1 MSKILL
7 TGANGFLG
15 TNVLNELLSRGY
27 LVRGFILPGTN
38 KNFIQKPGVEIFEGN
53 LLNQDDVNKAV
64 LGCDAVIHTAACTDV
79 IPDRAKYI
87 WDINL
92 KPTQFLAEAVEKNGL
107 KRMVHVG
114 TANTFGYGSIKQPG
128 NEKSKSNCHMYGLDY
143 MDSKVAAQEYL
154 LKSVSEKKLDA
165 VIVNP
170 TYMIG
175 PFDSK
180 PSSGQMLIAL
190 YKNQIP
196 GYSTGGKNFVYVK
209 DAAVGVVNALEKGKA
224 GQCYILGHQNLSDK
238 QFFDKA
244 AKVMEVKSPSIG
256 MPSFI
261 TLAFGKLNDIYARIS
276 GKRPLVTFKM
286 ARVACHGHYFD
297 NSKAVAEIDLPQ
309 TPIETAVESAFNWF
323 IENGYLEKK

>member
-27 LVRGFILPGTN
+27 EVRGFILPGTN
-38 KNFIQKPGVEIFEGN
+38 KSFIQKQGVEVFEGN
-53 LLNQDDVNKAV
+53 LLNEHDVNTAV
-64 LGCDAVIHTAACTDV
+64 LGCEAVIHTAACTDV

-92 KPTQFLAEAVEKNGL
+92 NPTRFLAEAVLKNGL
-107 KRMVHVG
+107 SRMVHVG
-114 TANTFGYGSIKQPG
+114 TANTFGFGSLQQPG
-128 NEKSKSNCHMYGLDY
+128 NEESTSNCHMYGLDY

-154 LKSVSEKKLDA
+154 LKTISEKNLNA

-170 TYMIG
+170 TFMIG

-190 YKNQIP
+190 YNGQLP
-196 GYSTGGKNFVYVK
+196 GYSTGGKNFVFVK

-224 GQCYILGHQNLSDK
+224 GQCYILGHQNLTYK

-244 AKVMEVKSPSIG
+244 AKVMGVKSPTVG

-261 TLAFGKLNDIYARIS
+261 TLSFGKLNDIYAMIS
-276 GKRPLVTFKM
+276 GKKPLVTYKM

-297 NSKAVAEIDLPQ
+297 NSKAVKEIALPQ
-309 TPIETAVESAFNWF
+309 TDIETAIEAAFNWF
-323 IENGYLEKK
+323 IENGYLKKK